1 MEGQA
6 TIYAK
11 VPVRLSERTE
21 GVYEDLRSTLVP
33 RKASGLCTAERPVP
47 AGTST
52 RSARVTLP
60 VWTSRPRNATIPV
73 DKSTIVR
80 GGSR

>member
-33 RKASGLCTAERPVP
+33 RKASGLCTAKRPVP
-47 AGTST
+47 AGTS
-52 RSARVTLP
+52 
-60 VWTSRPRNATIPV
+60 
-73 DKSTIVR
+73 STQLT
-80 GGSR
+80 